1 MPEGRSITGLVV
13 LLVTVSMVASPT
25 LVSVAEA
32 ADTPQI
38 QVSVNENTI
47 EDGAWTVVGES
58 DFSIRIASN
67 ATIES
72 IVVRVNDRDVV
83 EATPDGRTYQTD
95 LVAPLSARWNT
106 VQVVATDT
114 SGTLSTHQFK
124 IYKDTIAPDIAVSSP
139 FSVAAGHQFPEETR
153 LTDGAINLTGTVE
166 DASNVTAFSA
176 TLSGAGQSI
185 ELTNHTDGS
194 FTLNTTL
201 APGNHTLSVRATDEY
216 GNEVR
221 RFTRLRVIDE
231 DAPSVSIRDW
241 PTNTSAGAIGPTA
254 VATDDIAVRSLTYRV
269 SGQPE
274 RTAIEPTSRLL
285 GAGRTNVTRSIPIE
299 FYRAGTYEVTFNV
312 TDYAGR
318 YTTLTKELRYDPV
331 TPEERAAPEIT
342 VHENRSGLVN
352 ETLYHLEASVDNGS
366 IERVVLEAASN
377 SSGRVSAYERVYD
390 GNATAT
396 VPVRQNLSLASG
408 VTDITLTATDSYG
421 TEHSATWQVDPEST
435 SPYRTSP
442 AENTATGPD
451 PTVEPSSQST
461 EISVTEPTPLA
472 PVTETKA
479 PASPVLVAVALLVVS
494 GLLSRRRH

>member
-1 MPEGRSITGLVV
+1 MPEGRSITALVV
-13 LLVTVSMVASPT
+13 LLVTLLMVVSLVPVAG
-25 LVSVAEA
+25 A
-32 ADTPQI
+32 ADSPRI
-38 QVSVNENTI
+38 QVSVNEDPI
-47 EDGAWTVVGES
+47 EDGEWIVVDES
-58 DFSIRIASN
+58 NFSIGVSAN
-67 ATIES
+67 DTIES

-83 EATPDGRTYQTD
+83 EATPEGRTYQTN
-95 LVAPLSARWNT
+95 LVAPLTARWNT
-106 VQVVATDT
+106 VQVVATTT

-124 IYKDTIAPDIAVSSP
+124 IYKDTIAPEIGLTSPVS
-139 FSVAAGHQFPEETR
+139 VEAGHRFPDETR

-166 DASNVTAFSA
+166 DTSNVTDFSA
-176 TLSGAGQSI
+176 TLSGAGQSV
-185 ELTNHTDGS
+185 ELTNHSNGRFD
-194 FTLNTTL
+194 LNTTL

-231 DAPSVSIRDW
+231 DDPSVSIRDW
-241 PTNTSAGAIGPTA
+241 PTNTSADAIAPTA
-254 VATDDIAVRSLTYRV
+254 VATDDIAVRSLSYRV

-274 RTAIEPTSRLL
+274 RTVIEPTSRLL
-285 GAGRTNVTRSIPIE
+285 GAGRTNVNRSIPIE

-377 SSGRVSAYERVYD
+377 RSGRVTAYERVYD
-390 GNATAT
+390 GNATTT
-396 VPVRQNLSLASG
+396 VSVRQNLTLASG
-408 VTDITLTATDSYG
+408 VTDLTLNATDSVG
-421 TEHSATWQVDPEST
+421 EEHTVTWQVDLET
-435 SPYRTSP
+435 TRPYRTTASGSP
-442 AENTATGPD
+442 TTDED
-451 PTVEPSSQST
+451 STVRTSPQPT

-479 PASPVLVAVALLVVS
+479 PISPVLTGVALLLVS
-494 GLLSRRRH
+494 GLLVRWFR